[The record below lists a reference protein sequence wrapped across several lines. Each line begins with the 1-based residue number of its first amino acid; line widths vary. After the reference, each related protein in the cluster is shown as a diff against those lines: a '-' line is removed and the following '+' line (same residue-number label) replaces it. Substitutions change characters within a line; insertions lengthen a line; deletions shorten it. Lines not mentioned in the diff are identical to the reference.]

1 MEETKRCD
9 PSWAWGATQS
19 PAWHSPPPPPPL
31 LQSHTKNC
39 STPAEQ
45 GRATASHREGVD
57 CGEVWNLLDA
67 SHSLPPSRSFE
78 GPLCSPAGLTKLGQG
93 HHWASWAWAAFRRA
107 VRFCAG
113 CCSALHL
120 WWSCVGAGALWA
132 GHFMLPAGN
141 EALQGAAPCDCDSD
155 IRIRNEDTCEVW
167 TLLDW

>member
-1 MEETKRCD
+1 MRPVLGLGSNTVAR
-9 PSWAWGATQS
+9 
-19 PAWHSPPPPPPL
+19 PPGTPPL

-93 HHWASWAWAAFRRA
+93 HGLPS
-107 VRFCAG
+107 VVPCA
-113 CCSALHL
+113 SALD
-120 WWSCVGAGALWA
+120 AALRCIF
-132 GHFMLPAGN
+132 G
-141 EALQGAAPCDCDSD
+141 GAASGRAPCGLG
-155 IRIRNEDTCEVW
+155 
-167 TLLDW
+167 TLCCLQETKRCKADRKSVV